1 MPGSL
6 VGVPPSP
13 PPMPPAPPL
22 PLQSNAASSLRHQ
35 PESDVLEMSDGDRL
49 LLESAA
55 IWAEADDGTDVSTSM
70 PDVKIASI
78 SPAFESLENAISKTG
93 RSTERAIKEDA
104 IQDIPLSSM
113 TDILKRIFQEVKEHG
128 CGRLLLASKRGQL
141 LMEQN
146 GAGIKT
152 SCIQSAEASGTAESL
167 EQNETAVEFH
177 ESLDDHLTYAVLH
190 KLYGEEIATQFSL
203 HQNDGEKRKS
213 VDINILPEKFG
224 WAEGDQGPGCDGVYA
239 YKVSEMSCKKILYSA
254 GSDAEVGNAGDVAPV
269 TIIYGIPAGSI
280 ANTLNP
286 LPGIKP
292 GTKIEAH
299 MSAANDP
306 HIDPYIDPYIDPH
319 IDPQIDLQIQDED
332 SLHIKSNSRKAHP
345 DSVNFRNSIDANL
358 ERLRETEKTLLK
370 HLETGRNH
378 DAASLL
384 TDIRINLGEYENIVE
399 HLKIAGE
406 NSDADSPK
414 IIGLINKL
422 TSMRDIEQKISRYFN
437 DNELIKTTSL
447 RRSRLERRTL
457 SSSAFLPKK
466 PAARSIAPDEMIAAQ
481 EFHIRRSKFEKP

>member
-6 VGVPPSP
+6 VGVPPSLP
-13 PPMPPAPPL
+13 PIPPAPPL
-22 PLQSNAASSLRHQ
+22 PHQSNAASSLQHQ
-35 PESDVLEMSDGDRL
+35 PESDALEMSDGDRL

-55 IWAEADDGTDVSTSM
+55 IWAEEDGEADASTSM

-78 SPAFESLENAISKTG
+78 SPTFESLENAISKTG
-93 RSTERAIKEDA
+93 SSTEGVIKEGA

-152 SCIQSAEASGTAESL
+152 SCIQSAEAIRTAESL

-190 KLYGEEIATQFSL
+190 KLYGEEIAAQFSL
-203 HQNDGEKRKS
+203 HQHDGKERKS
-213 VDINILPEKFG
+213 ENIDIFPEKFS
-224 WAEGDQGPGCDGVYA
+224 WAEGNQGPGCDGVYA
-239 YKVSEMSCKKILYSA
+239 YKVSEMSCKQIPYSV
-254 GSDAEVGNAGDVAPV
+254 GSDAEVGNAGDVAPI
-269 TIIYGIPAGSI
+269 TIIYGIPAGSV

-299 MSAANDP
+299 MPAANDP
-306 HIDPYIDPYIDPH
+306 HIDPH
-319 IDPQIDLQIQDED
+319 IDPQIDLQIKDED
-332 SLHIKSNSRKAHP
+332 SLHIKSNSRKVHP
-345 DSVNFRNSIDANL
+345 DSVNFQNSIDANL

-370 HLETGRNH
+370 HLETARNH

-384 TDIRINLGEYENIVE
+384 TDIRINLGEYENVVE
-399 HLKIAGE
+399 HLKIASE

-414 IIGLINKL
+414 IVGLINKL
-422 TSMRDIEQKISRYFN
+422 TPMRDIEQKISRYFN

-466 PAARSIAPDEMIAAQ
+466 PAAQSIAPDEMIAAQ
-481 EFHIRRSKFEKP
+481 EFHMRRSKFEKP